1 MDLTL
6 DELLDRI
13 RNIFYLSYKEKCD
26 KCKYHLFSKKLK
38 KMDISSDVLK
48 IVLKEIIED
57 KEYNKKK
64 WTKIFKPAMTYVGSA
79 TLASYISNWVSNQLT
94 ETVNFWLGLFFL
106 SVVFFTLFFIFGTI
120 IASIII
126 VIDAKRNKSE
136 LLIRFLKKYI
146 NNLEFEKKKNNKAE

>member
-6 DELLDRI
+6 DELLDKI

-26 KCKYHLFSKKLK
+26 KCKYHLFFKKLK

-48 IVLKEIIED
+48 VVLKEIMED

-79 TLASYISNWVSNQLT
+79 TLASYISNWVSNNLSI
-94 ETVNFWLGLFFL
+94 EMDFWLGLFFL
-106 SVVFFTLFFIFGTI
+106 SVVFFTLYFIIG
-120 IASIII
+120 SIINCI
-126 VIDAKRNKSE
+126 TITLDEKRNKSN
-136 LLIRFLKKYI
+136 LFIRFLEKYI
-146 NNLEFEKKKNNKAE
+146 NNIEFEKMNNKN

>member
-6 DELLDRI
+6 DELLDKI

-48 IVLKEIIED
+48 IVLKEIIEE

-64 WTKIFKPAMTYVGSA
+64 WTKIFKPTMTYVGSA
-79 TLASYISNWVSNQLT
+79 TLASYISNWVSNNLSI
-94 ETVNFWLGLFFL
+94 EMDFWLGLFFL
-106 SVVFFTLFFIFGTI
+106 SVVFFTLYFTI
-120 IASIII
+120 GSIITCI
-126 VIDAKRNKSE
+126 TMTLDEKRNKSN
-136 LLIRFLKKYI
+136 LLIRFLEKYI
-146 NNLEFEKKKNNKAE
+146 NNIDFEKMNNKN